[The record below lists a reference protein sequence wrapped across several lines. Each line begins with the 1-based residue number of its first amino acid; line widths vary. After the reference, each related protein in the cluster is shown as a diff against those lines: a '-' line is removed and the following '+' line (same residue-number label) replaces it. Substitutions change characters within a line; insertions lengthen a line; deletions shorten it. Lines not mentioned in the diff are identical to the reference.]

1 MDNLVSILN
10 TLSGIAWGPV
20 MLALIAGT
28 GIFLTLGLKFMP
40 IKKIGYGFKLVKS
53 NSDSQE
59 KGTIAPRSALMTAL
73 SATVGTGN
81 IAGVATAIAIGGP
94 GAIFWMWVMGF
105 IGMATK
111 YSEALLAVKFRE
123 NDDKGNYFG
132 GPMYYI
138 KNGLGEK
145 WKWLAFIFA
154 LFGTVAAF
162 GIGNMIQSNSVAA
175 QLQDTLSVNPLY
187 TGIIIALI
195 SSLVIIGGI
204 KRISTAA
211 SYLVPWMA
219 LIYIISALYI
229 IITNINLIPGA
240 VGTIVNSAFH
250 GAEAAG
256 AFAGA
261 TVWMAI
267 RFGVA
272 RGVFSNEAGLG
283 SAPIAHA
290 AARTNSP
297 VKQGAIGMLGTFIDT
312 IILCSMTALVIMIS
326 GEWQNGTTG
335 AVLSSNAFVFGMPN
349 IGDIIITFS
358 IVIFAF
364 TTILGWSYYGERCF
378 SYIFGEKFIKYYRY
392 LWILAIVLGSYALNL
407 ADNARQGVDVLWLV
421 ADIMNGFMAIPNLIA
436 LILLSPIVFSI
447 TKDFFNKNSS

>member
-1 MDNLVSILN
+1 MENLVSILN

-40 IKKIGYGFKLVKS
+40 IKKIGYGFRLVKS

-123 NDDKGNYFG
+123 NDDKGNYYG

-229 IITNINLIPGA
+229 EYILHYEPCRLCIYQRLPYLAAVFISFIGFFYSRNDKVLIIIIIIF
-240 VGTIVNSAFH
+240 TIS
-250 GAEAAG
+250 
-256 AFAGA
+256 
-261 TVWMAI
+261 
-267 RFGVA
+267 
-272 RGVFSNEAGLG
+272 
-283 SAPIAHA
+283 
-290 AARTNSP
+290 
-297 VKQGAIGMLGTFIDT
+297 
-312 IILCSMTALVIMIS
+312 VIIS
-326 GEWQNGTTG
+326 GYHFGIENSLIKEISSCTNKSLDISNKSKLLETLNKSMPIDCKDTT
-335 AVLSSNAFVFGMPN
+335 FKIFGISLAAIN
-349 IGDIIITFS
+349 TIFS
-358 IVIFAF
+358 ILIVIFSIR
-364 TTILGWSYYGERCF
+364 TLTY
-378 SYIFGEKFIKYYRY
+378 EK
-392 LWILAIVLGSYALNL
+392 N
-407 ADNARQGVDVLWLV
+407 
-421 ADIMNGFMAIPNLIA
+421 
-436 LILLSPIVFSI
+436 
-447 TKDFFNKNSS
+447 